1 MVKNYFKSL
10 ILELVGKGLELK
22 KKPLVREFREASQDK
37 ERNAEIEVWDLL
49 SGDGLDETN
58 TYSKFT

>member
-1 MVKNYFKSL
+1 MVKNYFKLL

-22 KKPLVREFREASQDK
+22 KKPLAREFRKASQDK

-49 SGDGLDETN
+49 SKDGLDETN

>member
-1 MVKNYFKSL
+1 MVKNYFKLL

-22 KKPLVREFREASQDK
+22 KKPLGRKFRKSSQDK